1 MTRRRIEVYREDT
14 LVAWIEC
21 SWLPTDPERFA
32 WNMGG
37 DRIEIKEISSP
48 PQSSDTAASQHP

>member
-1 MTRRRIEVYREDT
+1 MSELKRHRIEVFREDI

-21 SWLPTDPERFA
+21 SWLPDDQERFA

-37 DRIEIKEISSP
+37 DRLEIKEISI
-48 PQSSDTAASQHP
+48 PQQN

>member
-1 MTRRRIEVYREDT
+1 MSELKHYRIEVFREDI

-21 SWLPTDPERFA
+21 SWLPEDQERFA

-37 DRIEIKEISSP
+37 DRIEIQEINP
-48 PQSSDTAASQHP
+48 PQTP